1 MVAVNF
7 AQIMDLSGQV
17 YADALPQNH
26 FSGVTG
32 MLDFVMGA
40 SMSSGG
46 KSIIVIPARSLDGQT
61 SRIRLNSSEGS
72 IVIPNGCVSSVISE
86 FGMINL
92 FKKLPCRTDTTIE
105 GGTVVLKCRFETT
118 S

>member
-1 MVAVNF
+1 MVAVSF

-17 YADALPQNH
+17 YADALSQNH

-40 SMSSGG
+40 GMSSGG